1 MNIKKLV
8 RGIAKGLVV
17 SIYRVMNAIL
27 PLKKNRIVFSS
38 SLGKSYAGNPKA
50 IYERLVSEGLDINYE
65 CIWFYESKPYDIPGH
80 NIQVKYRGIR
90 YLFYMATAS
99 FWIFDARQP
108 EFLRKRYRV
117 DYIQTWHGTPL
128 KKLGLDMDNVFMA
141 GETGIEAYHESFR
154 CNAATW
160 DYLISQNPFSTEVF
174 RRAFDFKGEMLETG
188 YPRNDVLF
196 SNNTKEH
203 IMRIKEELGLPVDK
217 KIMLYAPTWRD
228 DEASGIGRYR
238 FSVALDINMMREAFE
253 GEAVLIV
260 KYHYLVNDDIDWSE
274 YEGFVYMFDQ
284 SVDISSLYLVS
295 DMLITDYSSVMFDYS
310 LLNRPM
316 YFYCYDIEKYK
327 NTLRG
332 FYFDFEADSP
342 GPISTTTER
351 LIDDIKSCKHD
362 NYSDRYNKFV
372 ELYNPWDDGNAS
384 YRVLTRLLG
393 I

>member
-1 MNIKKLV
+1 
-8 RGIAKGLVV
+8 
-17 SIYRVMNAIL
+17 
-27 PLKKNRIVFSS
+27 
-38 SLGKSYAGNPKA
+38 
-50 IYERLVSEGLDINYE
+50 
-65 CIWFYESKPYDIPGH
+65 
-80 NIQVKYRGIR
+80 
-90 YLFYMATAS
+90 
-99 FWIFDARQP
+99 
-108 EFLRKRYRV
+108 
-117 DYIQTWHGTPL
+117 
-128 KKLGLDMDNVFMA
+128 
-141 GETGIEAYHESFR
+141 
-154 CNAATW
+154 
-160 DYLISQNPFSTEVF
+160 
-174 RRAFDFKGEMLETG
+174 
-188 YPRNDVLF
+188 
-196 SNNTKEH
+196 
-203 IMRIKEELGLPVDK
+203 
-217 KIMLYAPTWRD
+217 
-228 DEASGIGRYR
+228 
-238 FSVALDINMMREAFE
+238 
-253 GEAVLIV
+253 
-260 KYHYLVNDDIDWSE
+260 
-274 YEGFVYMFDQ
+274 MFDQ

>member
-17 SIYRVMNAIL
+17 SIYRVMNSIL

-99 FWIFDARQP
+99 FWVFDARQP

-174 RRAFDFKGEMLETG
+174 RRAFGFKGEMLETG

-203 IMRIKEELGLPVDK
+203 IMCIKEELGLPVDK

-253 GEAVLIV
+253 GEAV
-260 KYHYLVNDDIDWSE
+260 
-274 YEGFVYMFDQ
+274 
-284 SVDISSLYLVS
+284 
-295 DMLITDYSSVMFDYS
+295 
-310 LLNRPM
+310 
-316 YFYCYDIEKYK
+316 
-327 NTLRG
+327 
-332 FYFDFEADSP
+332 
-342 GPISTTTER
+342 
-351 LIDDIKSCKHD
+351 
-362 NYSDRYNKFV
+362 
-372 ELYNPWDDGNAS
+372 
-384 YRVLTRLLG
+384 
-393 I
+393 